1 MAAIISLCANL
12 KELESIAQSFK
23 QDATTAINNKSPL
36 PLLRCGQEKHSSGKT
51 DPAIPA
57 TDTNGVL
64 HAQDVPDPLQQY
76 TEHAAIS
83 DWLSNLQCNDLL
95 CKISYTTLVFSNAV
109 PITQNDQINISFL
122 NTGFVSHVPE
132 RSYRPPIG

>member
-12 KELESIAQSFK
+12 KELKLVEQSFK
-23 QDATTAINNKSPL
+23 QNATASINNKSS
-36 PLLRCGQEKHSSGKT
+36 LLRCNQEKLSSGKT
-51 DPAIPA
+51 DLAILT

-64 HAQDVPDPLQQY
+64 HTQDIPAPLPQY
-76 TEHAAIS
+76 TEHTAIS

-109 PITQNDQINISFL
+109 LITQNDQVNISFL

-132 RSYRPPIG
+132 QSYRPPID